1 MLLVISVVIDMASVG
16 VRSHQGRAY
25 GAQPE
30 PLQLLHSS
38 GAAGL
43 LSRPLDPRH
52 GAFSG
57 LDASGRWR
65 RLVWVELGV
74 WLGFKAH
81 GIGRKFCSNIEI
93 TLEGCNTFVVVS
105 FW

>member
-1 MLLVISVVIDMASVG
+1 M
-16 VRSHQGRAY
+16 
-25 GAQPE
+25 
-30 PLQLLHSS
+30 
-38 GAAGL
+38 
-43 LSRPLDPRH
+43 
-52 GAFSG
+52 
-57 LDASGRWR
+57 
-65 RLVWVELGV
+65 ELGV